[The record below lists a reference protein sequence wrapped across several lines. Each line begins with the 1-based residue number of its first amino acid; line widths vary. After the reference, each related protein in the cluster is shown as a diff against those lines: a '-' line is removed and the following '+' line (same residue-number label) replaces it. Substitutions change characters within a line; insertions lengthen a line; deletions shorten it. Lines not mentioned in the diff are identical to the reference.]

1 MKEIYLKD
9 ENGNKITVQVS
20 DDLAVEYRK
29 SLREEWKNDAYENY
43 HTVSL
48 ENAIETGKGFAAEQ
62 PNAEEIFIENCERQE
77 RQLLLKKLKVVLPK
91 LTELQR
97 STIHKLFALNMSQA
111 EIARE
116 EGVSQQ
122 VVNRRVARIYA
133 QLKRFLKNN

>member
-1 MKEIYLKD
+1 MKKIYLKD
-9 ENGNKITVQVS
+9 KSGKRVTLEVT
-20 DDLAVEYRK
+20 DDIAEEYRK
-29 SLREEWKNDAYENY
+29 CLREEWKNEAYENY

-48 ENAIETGKGFAAEQ
+48 ENAMGTGKGFAAEQ

-77 RQLLLKKLKVVLPK
+77 RQLLLKKLKEVLPK

-97 STIHKLFALNMSQA
+97 LTIHKLFVLNMSQA

>member
-48 ENAIETGKGFAAEQ
+48 ENAIEKGKGFTAEQ
-62 PNAEEIFIENCERQE
+62 PNAEEIFIENCDRQE
-77 RQLLLKKLKVVLPK
+77 RQLLIKKLKVVLPK

-97 STIHKLFALNMSQA
+97 STIHKLFVLNMSQA